1 MKTVMIV
8 SGHSDYERMFQELG
22 YTLTQEME
30 EANLV
35 CFTGGE
41 DVSPHMY
48 GANKHKFTYS
58 NPHRDEM
65 ERYIFNRAFGL
76 DIPMVGIC
84 RGAQFLNVLS
94 GGEMYQDVTKHVR
107 AHMITDST
115 TGETVYV
122 SSTHHQMMKM
132 GPEGILVASS
142 TLLGTREWYESGIF
156 KKEVSEQDIEVVYY
170 KHTKCLCFQ
179 PHPEFSSVEYVGMR
193 EYFKSLL
200 ERYTLS

>member
-1 MKTVMIV
+1 MKRVCIINGNREY
-8 SGHSDYERMFQELG
+8 SNMFFELG
-22 YTLTQEME
+22 YHLVPYVE
-30 EANLV
+30 ESDLV
-35 CFTGGE
+35 CFTGGA
-41 DVSPHMY
+41 DVSPSMY
-48 GANKHKFTYS
+48 GAKTHRTTHS
-58 NPHRDEM
+58 DAHRDEM
-65 ERYIFNRAFGL
+65 ERYAFNNAYTNG
-76 DIPMVGIC
+76 IPMVGIC
-84 RGAQFLNVLS
+84 RGGQFLNVMS
-94 GGEMYQDVTKHVR
+94 GGEMYQDVSKHCSP
-107 AHMITDST
+107 HTITDAT

-132 GPEGILVASS
+132 SSEGILVASS

-200 ERYTLS
+200 ERYVS